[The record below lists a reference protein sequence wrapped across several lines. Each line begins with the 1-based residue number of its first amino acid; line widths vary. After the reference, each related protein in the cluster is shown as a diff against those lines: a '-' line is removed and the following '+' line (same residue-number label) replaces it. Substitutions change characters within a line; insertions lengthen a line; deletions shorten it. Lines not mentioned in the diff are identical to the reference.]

1 MSMIKHRQLL
11 FAVLAASAAG
21 GALASSHR
29 EAPFISTRPS
39 VDGTDFYMFNSY
51 EAGRAGYVTLL
62 ANYIPLQ
69 DPSGGPNYFNLD
81 DNALYEISVDNTGSG
96 AGNLT
101 FQFRF
106 TTTTAGLA
114 VPVGSKM
121 VPVPLT
127 NIGALNT
134 GATGVQNVAQTYTLT
149 LVTGDRRSGT
159 ATQIMNGSTGSPT
172 FAKPVDNIGAKS
184 FSGTGGYAAYAAN
197 FIYPIT
203 ITTPGCTAGQ
213 GKVFVGQ
220 RQDPFFLDLGG
231 TFDLVNY
238 IYPVEE
244 LVPTGTPTRN
254 FATNSLAGFNVTTL
268 ALEIPA
274 ACLVNASGKDP
285 VIGAYTT
292 ASLRQASVLNPTP
305 QSANSTASVGPVAS
319 PAGPELA
326 GGAWSQV
333 SRLGMP
339 LVNELVIGL
348 PDKDRWNTT
357 TPKQDAEFAD
367 YVTNPSLPI
376 LVQALF
382 GSAGV
387 VAPNV
392 YPRTD
397 LEAVFLTG
405 ISGLNAPVS
414 VTAASE
420 ELRLNTS
427 TKVTPVPSAAAP
439 AYPTGYSDLG
449 VIGGDASGYPNGRRP
464 MDDVVDITL
473 RVAMGVLLTPY
484 SGTGDPDPASD
495 ASRQLKFTDGV
506 QANPANFLS
515 VFPYLNTPLGGSPDA
530 ASGASA
536 NFSGVAKKR

>member
-1 MSMIKHRQLL
+1 MSLTKRRQLIV
-11 FAVLAASAAG
+11 AVLAASASG

-69 DPSGGPNYFNLD
+69 DPSGGPNYFFLD
-81 DNALYEISVDNTGSG
+81 DNALYEISVDNLGAG

-106 TTTTAGLA
+106 TTTTTGLS

-121 VPVPLT
+121 VPVPLI
-127 NIGALNT
+127 NIGAVSAGNS
-134 GATGVQNVAQTYTLT
+134 GAQNVAQTYTLT
-149 LVTGDRRSGT
+149 LVTGDRRTGT
-159 ATQIMNGSTGSPT
+159 ATTVTNAVTGSAT
-172 FAKPVDNIGAKS
+172 FTKPLDNIGNKS
-184 FSGTGGYAAYAAN
+184 IADYAAYSAT
-197 FIYPIT
+197 FIHPIT
-203 ITTPGCTAGQ
+203 IPGCTAGQ

-231 TFDLVNY
+231 TFDLINY
-238 IYPVEE
+238 TYPVTQ
-244 LVPTGTPTRN
+244 LVPAGVSPRN
-254 FATNSLAGFNVTTL
+254 YATNSLAGFNVTTL

-274 ACLVNASGKDP
+274 ACLTNGSDP

-292 ASLRQASVLNPTP
+292 ASLRQAVVLNPVP
-305 QSANSTASVGPVAS
+305 QSAKSAASVGPVTS
-319 PAGPELA
+319 PTGPELA
-326 GGAWSQV
+326 GGSWSQV

-357 TPKQDAEFAD
+357 TPVQDAEFAD

-376 LVQALF
+376 LIQALF

-405 ISGLNAPVS
+405 IAGVNQPAKVLAP
-414 VTAASE
+414 AE

-427 TKVTPVPSAAAP
+427 TPVTPYVSQQ
-439 AYPTGYSDLG
+439 DLG
-449 VIGGDASGYPNGRRP
+449 VLAGDLGGYPNGRRP
-464 MDDVVDITL
+464 IDDVVDIAL
-473 RVAMGVLLTPY
+473 RVAMGVLLKPY
-484 SGTGDPDPASD
+484 DGSASDPDPASD
-495 ASRQLKFTDGV
+495 ASRQLGYTDGV
-506 QANPANFLS
+506 QANPANYLTA
-515 VFPYLNTPLGGSPDA
+515 FPYLNTPIGGSP
-530 ASGASA
+530 
-536 NFSGVAKKR
+536 NF

>member
-1 MSMIKHRQLL
+1 MSKGAFSMSKIKYRQLL
-11 FAVLAASAAG
+11 IGVLAASVAG

-51 EAGRAGYVTLL
+51 EQGRAGYVTLI
-62 ANYIPLQ
+62 ANYVPLQ
-69 DPSGGPNYFNLD
+69 DPQGGPNYFNLE
-81 DNALYEISVDNTGSG
+81 DNALYEISIDNTGSG
-96 AGNLT
+96 KANLT

-106 TTTTAGLA
+106 TTATQGLA

-127 NIGALNT
+127 NIGPVSAGST
-134 GATGVQNVAQTYTLT
+134 GAQNVSQSYTVT
-149 LVTGDRRSGT
+149 LVKGDRRTGT
-159 ATQIMNGSTGSPT
+159 VSAVTNLTTGSST
-172 FAKPVDNIGAKS
+172 FAKPLDNIGNKS
-184 FSGTGGYAAYAAN
+184 IPNYAAYAAT
-197 FIYPIT
+197 FVYPVLI
-203 ITTPGCTAGQ
+203 PGCSGM

-238 IYPVEE
+238 HYPAEQ
-244 LVPTGTPTRN
+244 LVPAGMSPRN
-254 FATNSLAGFNVTTL
+254 FGTNSLAGFNVTS
-268 ALEIPA
+268 LELELPA
-274 ACLVNASGKDP
+274 SCLTNGSDP

-305 QSANSTASVGPVAS
+305 QSAKSVASVGPIAS
-319 PAGPELA
+319 PSGPELA

-357 TPKQDAEFAD
+357 TPVQDAEFAD

-387 VAPNV
+387 LAPNV

-405 ISGLNAPVS
+405 IAGLNQPVKVQAP
-414 VTAASE
+414 AE

-427 TKVTPVPSAAAP
+427 TPVTPYASQK
-439 AYPTGYSDLG
+439 DLG
-449 VIGGDASGYPNGRRP
+449 VLAGDLAGYPNGRRP
-464 MDDVVDITL
+464 IDDVVDITL
-473 RVAMGVLLTPY
+473 RVAMGVLLKPY
-484 SGTGDPDPASD
+484 DGSSSDPDPASD
-495 ASRQLKFTDGV
+495 VSRQLGFTDGV
-506 QANPANFLS
+506 QANPANFLT
-515 VFPYLNTPLGGSPDA
+515 VFPYLNTPIGGSP
-530 ASGASA
+530 
-536 NFSGVAKKR
+536 NF